1 MAENDILYSVEDQM
15 GIITFNRPE
24 KMNSITRDMQL
35 LLTDI
40 VIETIKDTNVR
51 VVILT
56 GTGRAFCAGT
66 DLSAL
71 GGERSND
78 IRAIRAKKWEDAGLP
93 PSPLPDGWSFTRIP
107 KPVIAAINGAAVG
120 MGAEWVAQCDF
131 RIGSDKARIGWVF
144 TQRGLT
150 PDIGC
155 GPYLLPFI
163 VGMSNA
169 LEMMYSGE
177 IINAEKAKEI
187 GLLSKVVP
195 PDQLMPEAKALAKKL
210 MKGAPLAVKGVK
222 ELTYAA
228 LEWSVQRHR
237 LETGTRFAAAN
248 LTEDC
253 KEGIRSFRE
262 KRPPVWTGK

>member
-1 MAENDILYSVEDQM
+1 MAEKEILYDVEDQI

-40 VIETIKDTNVR
+40 VIETIRDTNIR

-66 DLSAL
+66 DVSAL
-71 GGERSND
+71 GGEGGGD
-78 IRAIRAKKWEDAGLP
+78 IRAIRAKKWEEAGLP
-93 PSPLPDGWSFTRIP
+93 PNPLPDGWNFTKIP

-131 RIGSDKARIGWVF
+131 RIGSENARIGWVF

-150 PDIGC
+150 PDIGS
-155 GPYLLPFI
+155 GPYLLPYI

-177 IINAEKAKEI
+177 IINAEEAKQI

-195 PDQLMPEAKALAKKL
+195 PDELMPEAKALAKKL

-222 ELTYAA
+222 ELTYGA
-228 LEWSVQRHR
+228 LDWSLPRHR
-237 LETGTRFAAAN
+237 FETGNRFAAAN

-262 KRPPVWTGK
+262 KRPPVWTGS